1 MGRFPPPVKA
11 PTIPP
16 GAPRKRPEFKVTEH
30 TPKQASIASIVYYD
44 EQGNILANAPLSP
57 YEIRFTKE
65 LTEEQYA
72 AIKHT
77 LAASSTS
84 MPLFITPNEY
94 LPARETLTLLLFE
107 WVDSYNDP
115 LADTSDLY
123 KKTKFLLD
131 SLPGP
136 KGFK

>member
-16 GAPRKRPEFKVTEH
+16 GVPRKRPEFKVTEP

-72 AIKHT
+72 
-77 LAASSTS
+77 
-84 MPLFITPNEY
+84 E
-94 LPARETLTLLLFE
+94 
-107 WVDSYNDP
+107 
-115 LADTSDLY
+115 
-123 KKTKFLLD
+123 
-131 SLPGP
+131 
-136 KGFK
+136 